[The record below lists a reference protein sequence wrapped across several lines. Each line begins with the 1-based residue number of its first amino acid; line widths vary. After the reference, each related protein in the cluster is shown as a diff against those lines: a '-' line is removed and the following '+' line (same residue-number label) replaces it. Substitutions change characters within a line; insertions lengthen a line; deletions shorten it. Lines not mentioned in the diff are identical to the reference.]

1 MFLISFGHLIVD
13 AKCFVDSFG
22 YISISH
28 VYYQGNTV
36 AYNFAK
42 HNKLQMFSVDG
53 RRSPHLSNVIH
64 ISIWLFFNGIVNILL
79 KEEEV
84 NCGF

>member
-53 RRSPHLSNVIH
+53 RRSSTPL
-64 ISIWLFFNGIVNILL
+64 
-79 KEEEV
+79 
-84 NCGF
+84 